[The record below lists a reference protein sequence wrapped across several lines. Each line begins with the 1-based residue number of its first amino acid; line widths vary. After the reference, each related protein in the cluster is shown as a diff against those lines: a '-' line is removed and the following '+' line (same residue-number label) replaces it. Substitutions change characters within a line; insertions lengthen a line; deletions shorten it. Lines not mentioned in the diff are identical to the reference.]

1 MLKDFI
7 KGKVLMAPMAGISDR
22 AFREICIDH
31 GADFVFTEM
40 VSAKALTYGDRK
52 TQDLLEM
59 GEMEKPYG
67 IQIFGSE
74 PEVIFEAVEKLNDRD
89 HFVLDLNLGCPAPKV
104 VKNGDGSALMKTPSL
119 AKKVIEAAVKASNKP
134 VTVKIRK
141 GWNQD
146 QINDLE
152 IAQIAEEAGAKWL
165 TIHGR
170 TREEFYSGTADWEAI
185 RRVKGALSI
194 PVIGN
199 GDIFTG
205 EDARRMLEETGVDA
219 VMVGR
224 GARGNPFIFREIK
237 AAMEGQGNRSFSGSA
252 YRETSNLSD
261 GAYQESSLLSGRG
274 SLSLSEPDY
283 RGTILRHI
291 DKAVAYKGEH
301 TAVKEMRK
309 HLGWY
314 VKGRPHGAALKRE
327 VNNVDTKDQLIDLVN
342 EYFVEIVGN
351 A

>member
-22 AFREICIDH
+22 AFREICIEY

-40 VSAKALTYGDRK
+40 VSAKALCYGDKK
-52 TQDLLEM
+52 TNDLLKM

-74 PEVIFEAVEKLNDRD
+74 PEVIYEAVKKLNDRD
-89 HFVLDLNLGCPAPKV
+89 HLVLDLNLGCPAPKV
-104 VKNGDGSALMKTPSL
+104 VKNGDGSALMKTPEI
-119 AKKVIEAAVKASNKP
+119 AKKVIEAAVKASVKP

-141 GWNQD
+141 GWDQD
-146 QINDLE
+146 RINDLE
-152 IAQIAEEAGAKWL
+152 IAGIAEAAGAKML

-185 RRVKGALSI
+185 RRVKNSLNI

-205 EDARRMLEETGVDA
+205 EDGKKMYEQTGVDA
-219 VMVGR
+219 LMVGR

-237 AAMEGQGNRSFSGSA
+237 STLQGKEEPVVTA
-252 YRETSNLSD
+252 EALRE
-261 GAYQESSLLSGRG
+261 AV
-274 SLSLSEPDY
+274 
-283 RGTILRHI
+283 LRHI
-291 DKAVAYKGEH
+291 EKAVAYKGEH

-314 VKGRPHGAALKRE
+314 VKGRPHAAALKRE
-327 VNNVDTKDQLIDLVN
+327 INKVETKEGILTLVK
-342 EYFVEIVGN
+342 EYF

>member
-7 KGKVLMAPMAGISDR
+7 QGKVLMAPMAGISDR
-22 AFREICIDH
+22 AFREICIEY

-40 VSAKALTYGDRK
+40 ISAKALCFRDRK
-52 TQDLLEM
+52 TNDLLAM
-59 GEMEKPYG
+59 GDMEKPYG

-74 PEVIFEAVEKLNDRD
+74 PEVIYEAVRILNDRD
-89 HFVLDLNLGCPAPKV
+89 HSVLDLNLGCPAPKV
-104 VKNGDGSALMKTPSL
+104 VKNGDGCALMKTPEM
-119 AKKVIEAAVKASNKP
+119 AKKVIEAAVKASVKP

-141 GWNQD
+141 GWDQE

-152 IAQIAEEAGAKWL
+152 IARIAEEAGAKML

-185 RRVKGALSI
+185 RRVKSSLSI

-205 EDARRMLEETGVDA
+205 KDAKEMLEETGVDA

-224 GARGNPFIFREIK
+224 GARGNPFIFEDIK
-237 AAMEGQGNRSFSGSA
+237 STLQGK
-252 YRETSNLSD
+252 EKPPVTSLEFKE
-261 GAYQESSLLSGRG
+261 A
-274 SLSLSEPDY
+274 
-283 RGTILRHI
+283 ILRHI
-291 DKAVAYKGEH
+291 EKTVAYKGEH

-314 VKGRPHGAALKRE
+314 VKGRPGAAALKRE
-327 VNNVDTKDQLIDLVN
+327 INSITAKASLNQLVK
-342 EYFVEIVGN
+342 EYF

>member
-1 MLKDFI
+1 MLKDYI

-52 TQDLLEM
+52 TGDLLKM
-59 GEMEKPYG
+59 GKMEKPYG

-74 PEVIFEAVEKLNDRD
+74 PEVISEAVEILNDRD

-104 VKNGDGSALMKTPSL
+104 VKNGDGSALMKTPLL

-141 GWNQD
+141 GWNQE

-152 IAQIAEEAGAKWL
+152 IARIAEEAGAKWL

-170 TREEFYSGTADWEAI
+170 TREEYYSGTADWEAI
-185 RRVKGALSI
+185 RRVKQSLSI

-205 EDARRMLEETGVDA
+205 EDAKGMLEETGVDA

-224 GARGNPFIFREIK
+224 GARGNPFIFQDIK
-237 AAMEGQGNRSFSGSA
+237 QVLEKKESPSINPLQ
-252 YRETSNLSD
+252 YRET
-261 GAYQESSLLSGRG
+261 
-274 SLSLSEPDY
+274 
-283 RGTILRHI
+283 ILKHI
-291 DKAVAYKGEH
+291 EKAVAYKGEH

-327 VNNVDTKDQLIDLVN
+327 VNNVETKTHLINLVQ

>member
-1 MLKDFI
+1 MLKDYI
-7 KGKVLMAPMAGISDR
+7 KGKILMAPMAGITDR
-22 AFREICIDH
+22 AFREICIEQ

-40 VSAKALTYGDRK
+40 VSAKALCYGDRK
-52 TQDLLEM
+52 TNALLEM

-119 AKKVIEAAVKASNKP
+119 AGKVIEAAVKASNRP

-141 GWNQD
+141 GWNQE

-152 IAQIAEEAGAKWL
+152 IARIAEAAGAQLL

-170 TREEFYSGTADWEAI
+170 TREEFYSGTADWKAI
-185 RRVKGALSI
+185 RRVKESLEI

-205 EDARRMLEETGVDA
+205 EDAKRMLEETGVDA

-224 GARGNPFIFREIK
+224 GVRGNPFIFREIK
-237 AAMEGQGNRSFSGSA
+237 ETLGNKEKTLIQTSA
-252 YRETSNLSD
+252 F
-261 GAYQESSLLSGRG
+261 QEV
-274 SLSLSEPDY
+274 
-283 RGTILRHI
+283 IIRHI
-291 DKAVAYKGEH
+291 EKATAYKGEH

-314 VKGRPHGAALKRE
+314 VKGRPHGTALKRE
-327 VNNVDTKDQLIDLVN
+327 INHIGTKASLIALVK
-342 EYFVEIVGN
+342 EYFV
-351 A
+351 

>member
-1 MLKDFI
+1 MLKDYI

-22 AFREICIDH
+22 AFREICIEQ

-40 VSAKALTYGDRK
+40 ISAKALTYGDRK
-52 TQDLLEM
+52 TQALLEM

-74 PEVIFEAVEKLNDRD
+74 PEVIFEAVEKLNHRD
-89 HFVLDLNLGCPAPKV
+89 HFLLDLNLGCPAPKV

-119 AKKVIEAAVKASNKP
+119 ARKVMEAAVKASSKP

-141 GWNQD
+141 GWDQN

-152 IAQIAEEAGAKWL
+152 IAQIAEEAGVQML

-185 RRVKGALSI
+185 RRVKRGLSI

-205 EDARRMLEETGVDA
+205 EDAKGLFEETGVDA

-224 GARGNPFIFREIK
+224 GARGNPFIFQEIK
-237 AAMEGQGNRSFSGSA
+237 RTLEGKEKPSV
-252 YRETSNLSD
+252 NLPEF
-261 GAYQESSLLSGRG
+261 QEV
-274 SLSLSEPDY
+274 
-283 RGTILRHI
+283 ILRHI
-291 DKAVAYKGEH
+291 EKAVAYKGEH
-301 TAVKEMRK
+301 TGIKEMRK

-314 VKGRPHGAALKRE
+314 VKGRPHGTALKRE
-327 VNNVDTKDQLIDLVN
+327 INSVNTKAALDILVKT
-342 EYFVEIVGN
+342 YFG
-351 A
+351 